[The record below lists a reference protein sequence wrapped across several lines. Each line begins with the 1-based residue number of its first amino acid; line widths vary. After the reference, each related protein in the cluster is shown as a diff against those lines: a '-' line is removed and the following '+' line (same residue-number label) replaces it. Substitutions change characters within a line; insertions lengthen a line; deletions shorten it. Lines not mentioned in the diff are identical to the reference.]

1 MRLRLLFPFLAM
13 AALVAC
19 PPPQSAASNTT
30 RIASH
35 LSTISK
41 RVAGGDV
48 TEPLW
53 MDE

>member
-1 MRLRLLFPFLAM
+1 MRLRLLFPVLAM

-35 LSTISK
+35 VSAISK
-41 RVAGGDV
+41 RVAVGDV
-48 TEPLW
+48 TEPQW
-53 MDE
+53 TVE